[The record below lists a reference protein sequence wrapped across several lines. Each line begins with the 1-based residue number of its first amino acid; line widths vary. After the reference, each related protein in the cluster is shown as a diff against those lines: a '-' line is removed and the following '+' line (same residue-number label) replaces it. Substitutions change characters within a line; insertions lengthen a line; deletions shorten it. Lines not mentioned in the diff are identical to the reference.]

1 MSAKGQVLVSGG
13 SGYIA
18 GFCIAHLVKDG
29 WRVRTTVRQLAREG
43 EVRRA
48 LAKLVQVGNALDVV
62 AADLN
67 ADAGWREA
75 ARGCDYV
82 LHVASPLPPRSPRSD
97 DELVRPA
104 RDGALR
110 VLAAARAEGVRRV
123 VLTASSAGVA
133 YGRGGRTTPF
143 TEADW
148 SDETN
153 RTDTSAYVRSKTIA
167 ERAAWDWVKR
177 EGGSL

>member
-1 MSAKGQVLVSGG
+1 MTMPMMTRGLVLATGG

-18 GFCIAHLVKDG
+18 GFCIAQLLNEG
-29 WRVRTTVRQLAREG
+29 WRVRTTVSSLARAD
-43 EVRRA
+43 EVRVA
-48 LAKLVQVGNALDVV
+48 IGKIASNAAAIEFA

-67 ADAGWREA
+67 SDAGWA
-75 ARGCDYV
+75 DAVAGADYV
-82 LHVASPLPPRSPRSD
+82 LHVASPFPSVDPKGD

-110 VLAAARAEGVRRV
+110 VLKAARDAGVKRV
-123 VLTASSAGVA
+123 VMTSSVVA
-133 YGRGGRTTPF
+133 ISYGRGGREEAF

-153 RTDTSAYVRSKTIA
+153 RKDTSAYVR
-167 ERAAWDWVKR
+167 
-177 EGGSL
+177 